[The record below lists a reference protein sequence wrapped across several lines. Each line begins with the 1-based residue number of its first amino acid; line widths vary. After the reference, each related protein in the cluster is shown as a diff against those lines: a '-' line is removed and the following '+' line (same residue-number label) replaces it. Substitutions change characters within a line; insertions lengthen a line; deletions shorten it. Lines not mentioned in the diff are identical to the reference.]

1 MAATG
6 RQARAGATTVR
17 GVDRG
22 RMVEHLVG
30 DLSKGILSNRYA
42 PGQRLVE
49 AELTQRYGV
58 SRGPLREAFRRLS
71 AEGLVELVP
80 NRGAIVRRLSFREAI
95 ELFQI
100 RGELESL
107 AVRLASANMANG
119 CIRSNFE
126 LAIEPIWS
134 DVPRPSNMAYIE
146 ENDRFHS
153 AIVEASDNRQLGLLS
168 RQLQLPLIM
177 AQTSQ
182 AMTPDNITESIAEHR
197 AIARAILDGDGTR
210 AETLMDAH
218 LKRANDLIEHTPAD
232 LFRP

>member
-1 MAATG
+1 MAMAD
-6 RQARAGATTVR
+6 RHAGAPR
-17 GVDRG
+17 LGAQRNDRG
-22 RMVEHLVG
+22 RTVERLVG
-30 DLSKGILSNRYA
+30 GLSEGILSNRYA

-49 AELTQRYGV
+49 ADLTRHFGV

-80 NRGAIVRRLSFREAI
+80 NRGAIVRRLSFREAV

-100 RGELESL
+100 RGELEAL
-107 AVRLASANMANG
+107 AVRLAAANMAND

-134 DVPRPSNMAYIE
+134 DAPRSPKAYIE

-153 AIVEASDNRQLGLLS
+153 AILEASGNGQLALLS

-177 AQTSQ
+177 AQISQ
-182 AMTPDNITESIAEHR
+182 ALTSASIAESIGEHR
-197 AIARAILDGDGTR
+197 EIAGAILHGNTPR
-210 AETLMDAH
+210 AGKLIRSH
-218 LKRANDLIEHTPAD
+218 LDRAAQLIEATPAG